1 MTVAREGF
9 PFIFGTLIPGGL
21 LAGLYSTHQSDLMFG
36 VGILLILLG
45 LFCIAFFRNPDRD
58 IPTDLDLLL
67 SPADGKVIRINRV
80 EDDYVGKS
88 IKVDI
93 FLSVFDVHLNRIPIS
108 GQVDFVRYRPGK
120 FISAF
125 KDKASTDN
133 ERTDV
138 GISGSWCKVRVTQIA
153 GLIARRIVCRANEND
168 AVQLGQ
174 LYGLI
179 RFGSR
184 TELTFPDNCEVCVKV
199 GDRVKGGETILG
211 RRINDA

>member
-9 PFIFGTLIPGGL
+9 PFIFGSLLPGMGLITFYTINHSSVMLG
-21 LAGLYSTHQSDLMFG
+21 
-36 VGILLILLG
+36 LG
-45 LFCIAFFRNPDRD
+45 LFLISISLFCTAFFRNPNRD
-58 IPTDLDLLL
+58 IPTDDRFLL
-67 SPADGKVIRINRV
+67 SPADGKVIGINRV
-80 EDDYVGKS
+80 EDEYVGAA

-93 FLSVFDVHLNRIPIS
+93 FLSVFDVHLNRIPTT

-133 ERTDV
+133 ERTDI

-153 GLIARRIVCRANEND
+153 GLIARRIVCRLSDND
-168 AVQLGQ
+168 TVKLGQ
-174 LYGLI
+174 LFGLI

-184 TELTFPDNCEVCVKV
+184 TELTFPENCEVCVKV

-211 RRINDA
+211 KRVDDA